1 MGLQKVGPNRRK
13 SIKGQMFKPGSLG
26 KNGHYVYVKT
36 FNLLN
41 ILLLQHDKKVSYKNG
56 DFYEIHNNLFSAVYR
71 IYKKQQV
78 ERSTG

>member
-1 MGLQKVGPNRRK
+1 
-13 SIKGQMFKPGSLG
+13 MFKPGSLG

-71 IYKKQQV
+71 I
-78 ERSTG
+78 